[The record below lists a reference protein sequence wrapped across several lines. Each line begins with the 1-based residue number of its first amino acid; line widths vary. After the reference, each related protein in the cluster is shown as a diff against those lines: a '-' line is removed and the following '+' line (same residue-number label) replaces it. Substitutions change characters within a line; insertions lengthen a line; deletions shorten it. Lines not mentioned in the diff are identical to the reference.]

1 MSDDTPSPRPTG
13 RPTVRTDE
21 MVDEILDRISGGEL
35 LTPICRDDHM
45 PARSTFLA
53 WVNQDQALFGRYAH
67 ARELGYG
74 VMFEDTIEIA
84 DASGGDLVEK
94 PGKDGSTYMT
104 VDQEVVQR
112 SKLRIWARHE
122 MLKRVDPR
130 KYGERSQVAPV
141 TPDGDTLPMAAI
153 MFVPVEAKPP
163 EDET

>member
-1 MSDDTPSPRPTG
+1 MSDDAPKPTG
-13 RPTVRTDE
+13 RPSIRTDE
-21 MVDEILDRISGGEL
+21 MVDEILERLSNGEL

-45 PARSTFLA
+45 PNRGTFLA
-53 WVNQDQALFGRYAH
+53 WTLNDADLFRRYAH

-74 VMFEDTIEIA
+74 VMFDETIEIA

-94 PGKDGSTYMT
+94 PGRDGSTYMQ

-141 TPDGDTLPMAAI
+141 TPEGDALPMAAI